1 MSGALLFW
9 IIVLLCWSIAS
20 QLTICTSRVVP
31 VLALY
36 FSANCFQKAAVWSLE
51 YSAAT
56 SLMEVAFLALAP
68 VSPPPAVAL
77 PLPPLQAV
85 RPRAATAAPA
95 TRTVILRV
103 MVPPGARVVI
113 TCDRSV
119 HHSMGN
125 DNAVRSWGSRVS
137 FPAGRG

>member
-20 QLTICTSRVVP
+20 QLTIWTSRVVP

-56 SLMEVAFLALAP
+56 SLMEVTFLAL
-68 VSPPPAVAL
+68 SPLLAPPAAVPL
-77 PLPPLQAV
+77 PEPPLQAV
-85 RPRAATAAPA
+85 SPRAATAAPA

-103 MVPPGARVVI
+103 MVPPGATRERFCSI
-113 TCDRSV
+113 LRRFDWKR
-119 HHSMGN
+119 
-125 DNAVRSWGSRVS
+125 
-137 FPAGRG
+137 

>member
-20 QLTICTSRVVP
+20 QLTICTSRVLP

-36 FSANCFQKAAVWSLE
+36 FSANCFQNAAVWSLE

-56 SLMEVAFLALAP
+56 SLMVVAFLALSP
-68 VSPPPAVAL
+68 VPPPPAEAL

-85 RPRAATAAPA
+85 SPRVATAAPA

-103 MVPPGARVVI
+103 MVPPGALL
-113 TCDRSV
+113 
-119 HHSMGN
+119 
-125 DNAVRSWGSRVS
+125 
-137 FPAGRG
+137 

>member
-36 FSANCFQKAAVWSLE
+36 FSANCFQNAAVWSLE

-56 SLMEVAFLALAP
+56 SLMEVTFLALL
-68 VSPPPAVAL
+68 PAAG
-77 PLPPLQAV
+77 ATGC
-85 RPRAATAAPA
+85 RAAAAAAAAGGQPE
-95 TRTVILRV
+95 
-103 MVPPGARVVI
+103 GG
-113 TCDRSV
+113 
-119 HHSMGN
+119 HG
-125 DNAVRSWGSRVS
+125 GSRDEDGHS
-137 FPAGRG
+137 ARHGSSRSHS

>member
-20 QLTICTSRVVP
+20 QLTICTSRVLP

-36 FSANCFQKAAVWSLE
+36 FSANCFQNAAVWSLE

-56 SLMEVAFLALAP
+56 SLMEVDLLGAAP
-68 VSPPPAVAL
+68 RVAATGACRC

-85 RPRAATAAPA
+85 SPRVATAAPA

-103 MVPPGARVVI
+103 MVPPGA
-113 TCDRSV
+113 
-119 HHSMGN
+119 
-125 DNAVRSWGSRVS
+125 SRE
-137 FPAGRG
+137 RL